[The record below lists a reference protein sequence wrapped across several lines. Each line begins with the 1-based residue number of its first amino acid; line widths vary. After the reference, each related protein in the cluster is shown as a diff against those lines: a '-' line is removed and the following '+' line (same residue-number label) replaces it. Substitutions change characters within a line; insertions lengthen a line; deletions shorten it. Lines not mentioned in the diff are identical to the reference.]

1 MKNKKTKE
9 QTLPKWFKG
18 LLYTNSETV
27 TNKFSGE
34 CYELTGTELSMYDFI
49 MGTQWQMEIT
59 PKMVTPEQVSDF
71 HKALSWFRRNNAAAY
86 MALLD

>member
-1 MKNKKTKE
+1 MKNKIKE

-18 LLYTNSETV
+18 LLYTDGETV

-34 CYELTGTELSMYDFI
+34 CYELTGVELSMYDFI
-49 MGTQWQMEIT
+49 MGTQFIMEMA
-59 PKMVTPEQVSDF
+59 PKTVTSEQVSDF
-71 HKALSWFRRNNAAAY
+71 HKALSWFRRNNPSAY